1 MALQIGVVLFK
12 DASPF
17 SREGNIACAYGERP
31 FSFNA
36 TTDLPSQTLWVTN
49 ANSNA
54 LYEAGLSRS
63 PHIASDGYFRSR
75 LSQIA
80 QELGLTDETISIE
93 YQVKVMAEVLGC
105 AADMLKIQ
113 LGLTQY
119 PAYGM
124 PQAVGQLYGSVEPPR
139 NSLTHTVAELAC
151 QRFTA
156 CERQRMYER
165 ADIFHYWAPRAA
177 WAEEMLELPLP
188 DGHVELRA
196 KHNLPDLGRN
206 ARSLVDWA
214 YEREAPLPLFARIK
228 LHGIEEGVGR
238 LMNYGA
244 GAHGLT
250 SQTNSGQAY
259 DTRNFRD
266 WTALPELD
274 FLSNYGHVEILDV
287 AIAERWQ
294 NTGLRTFKTKHSKVS
309 YAYGIAAENLWVG
322 TLRTNS
328 GRFNISKTLST
339 AWLQAE
345 DRMRCLRIALNLQRA
360 GMEITTYGNGRIGV
374 VCPQSVRGL
383 IPQAALENG
392 LLYPASLD
400 GLTPYPASSKNALC
414 VQQRLIAGKEFLNSI
429 KIDRESR
436 NQLESVYAPKRPAN

>member
-1 MALQIGVVLFK
+1 MALKIGVVLFK

-17 SREGNIACAYGERP
+17 SRDGNIACAYGEKP
-31 FSFNA
+31 FFFNA

-49 ANSNA
+49 AASNA

-63 PHIASDGYFRSR
+63 PHIANDGYFRSR

-80 QELGLTDETISIE
+80 QELGLTNESIGIE
-93 YQVKVMAEVLGC
+93 QQVKIMAEVLGC
-105 AADMLKIQ
+105 AADMLKTQ

-124 PQAVGQLYGSVEPPR
+124 PQAVGQIYGGVEPPR
-139 NSLTHTVAELAC
+139 NSLTHNVAELAC

-165 ADIFHYWAPRAA
+165 AEVFSYWAPRMT
-177 WAEEMLELPLP
+177 WANEMLELPLP
-188 DGHVELRA
+188 DGHVELLA
-196 KHNLPDLGRN
+196 KHKLPDLGRN
-206 ARSLVDWA
+206 ATSIVDWA
-214 YEREAPLPLFARIK
+214 YGREAPLPLFAKIR
-228 LHGIEEGVGR
+228 LHGIEERVGR

-244 GAHGLT
+244 GALGVT
-250 SQTNSGQAY
+250 SQTNSGQPY
-259 DTRNFRD
+259 DARNFRD
-266 WTALPELD
+266 WTALPELA
-274 FLSNYGHVEILDV
+274 FLSNYGEVEILDV
-287 AIAERWQ
+287 AIADRWQ
-294 NTGLRTFKTKHSKVS
+294 NTGLRTFKTKHSSVS

-322 TLRTNS
+322 TLRKNS
-328 GRFNISKTLST
+328 GRFNISTTLST

-345 DRMRCLRIALNLQRA
+345 DRMRCLKIALNLQKA
-360 GMEITTYGNGRIGV
+360 GMEISNYGNGRISV
-374 VCPQSVRGL
+374 ICPQSVRGL

-392 LLYPASLD
+392 LLYPASLE

-414 VQQRLIAGKEFLNSI
+414 VQQRLITDREYLTNI
-429 KIDRESR
+429 RIDRECK